1 MHEIKKKMSTFA
13 LGKYVSSL
21 FGKVCLLPDNN
32 QNNINSIIVIMSAF
46 TPSNTF
52 LCRLRSL
59 IIPLKDYKEIYY

>member
-1 MHEIKKKMSTFA
+1 MHEIKKKISTFV

-21 FGKVCLLPDNN
+21 SGKVCLLPNNN
-32 QNNINSIIVIMSAF
+32 QNNINPIIVIMSAF
-46 TPSNTF
+46 PPSNTF